1 MIHSHGTKGINAIS
15 HGFLPPRNIF
25 YSVVDFPEC
34 VSCSPFVMLVEI
46 IQHLGDSIINPVPY
60 SYRILIFEGE
70 EVFVEKVG
78 SSRNENLIDYLSFG
92 N

>member
-1 MIHSHGTKGINAIS
+1 
-15 HGFLPPRNIF
+15 
-25 YSVVDFPEC
+25 
-34 VSCSPFVMLVEI
+34 MLAEI

-78 SSRNENLIDYLSFG
+78 SSRNENLIDYLSLATDSQAFKRG
-92 N
+92 SSFCS